1 MKKKIILFLA
11 FLIPVLVFAFTYDW
25 EIDYMEYAN
34 DTAAQAAYV
43 SSDKDTA
50 ATIDSYS
57 ETNQDGNMKIYYGY
71 AYEAFGQAITLDKA
85 YKITSVKFYLKKVG
99 SPTGNL
105 YAKLYA
111 STGTVGTDAKPT
123 GAVLATSG
131 AYNVASLTTSYQL
144 IEFTFS
150 GGYAASAGDI
160 CFLVDHRNGT
170 AGASDY
176 IYIGRETGSPT
187 HEGNVF
193 YGDTEWLASNDHDAC
208 FYLYGTYSN
217 LQSYSESTIKQQGT
231 YSLKGVAVIT
241 DSLSDTLTRTI
252 GDNLDLSNCTGIEY
266 DIYASRTGS
275 NIKIGIHDSGGTTSE
290 HTANVASSNVNQT
303 ESWDISG
310 VSDANKDDID
320 SIIVTIMNADA
331 ANTFYLDDLKAGITP
346 AAGGNY
352 TFVQ

>member
-43 SSDKDTA
+43 SNDTQTESVLIEQTTDEAVSYIGDSSSTEWRGCQSFTLSSTTTISKIAVYFRAKTGTPSGSVTVKIETDSSGDPSGTLAHANATKVITPSDTA
-50 ATIDSYS
+50 WNDVDYTNFELAAGTYWIRLYCDDQATDNRWNISQNLTPDLYDGGVFKYS
-57 ETNQDGNMKIYYGY
+57 QDGGSSWAGVATRDMVFRVY
-71 AYEAFGQAITLDKA
+71 A
-85 YKITSVKFYLKKVG
+85 
-99 SPTGNL
+99 
-105 YAKLYA
+105 
-111 STGTVGTDAKPT
+111 
-123 GAVLATSG
+123 
-131 AYNVASLTTSYQL
+131 L
-144 IEFTFS
+144 I
-150 GGYAASAGDI
+150 D
-160 CFLVDHRNGT
+160 
-170 AGASDY
+170 
-176 IYIGRETGSPT
+176 
-187 HEGNVF
+187 
-193 YGDTEWLASNDHDAC
+193 
-208 FYLYGTYSN
+208 N